1 MEYGYSREIRDDNTP
16 EHAKYPRYLDAK
28 GPYPDVQYKSLKI
41 FARRLLEGERDALN
55 TFCWS
60 RLRPQQRLD

>member
-41 FARRLLEGERDALN
+41 FARRLLEGERDALIHSAGQDYGPN
-55 TFCWS
+55 S
-60 RLRPQQRLD
+60 D